1 GPPSDG
7 RVVEKMVRE
16 DVAAARNE
24 ADLVIPFFHWGRE
37 GSKGP
42 DAYQISLAKAAV
54 ESGAAAVLGSHP
66 HVLHGMERIGKVP
79 VFYSLGNFVFGG
91 DWNPPDKSPVLV
103 TARVD
108 RGGY

>member
-1 GPPSDG
+1 
-7 RVVEKMVRE
+7 MVRE
-16 DVAAARNE
+16 DVAAAKAQ

-42 DAYQISLAKAAV
+42 DAYQLALAKAAV

-66 HVLHGMERIGKVP
+66 HVLHGMERIGRAP

-91 DWNPPDKSPVLV
+91 TGIHGTRTRCW
-103 TARVD
+103 
-108 RGGY
+108 